1 VSETR
6 IWTLGIGLATL
17 ALILLWA
24 GVFLGAGILSLLA
37 GAVWW
42 WGRMGGSRWP
52 SLMMLGAA
60 IVAFAKVFR
69 LSGFEAIGFGLGML
83 SLLLTVGNGR
93 QQKTGG
99 GKD

>member
-6 IWTLGIGLATL
+6 IFTLGIGLATL

-42 WGRMGGSRWP
+42 RGKLGGSRWP

-60 IVAFAKVFR
+60 IVAFAKVFK
-69 LSGFEAIGFGLGML
+69 LSGFEAIGFGLGIV
-83 SLLLTVGNGR
+83 SLFLTVGSWR
-93 QQKTGG
+93 QQKPGG

>member
-1 VSETR
+1 
-6 IWTLGIGLATL
+6 
-17 ALILLWA
+17 
-24 GVFLGAGILSLLA
+24 
-37 GAVWW
+37 
-42 WGRMGGSRWP
+42 
-52 SLMMLGAA
+52 MMLGAA

-69 LSGFEAIGFGLGML
+69 LSGFEAIGFGLGMV